1 MGTRYPGRGW
11 LVGLCLL
18 VVPLVIAPGGDAKAA
33 SPEQTPVLDSAS
45 KFLSGLTREVQQ
57 HGDIRIKAADYLAM
71 KAKGEPFTVVDVRTK
86 EERAVVCI
94 SKSLGIPLDT
104 LTRHLDKIPHDQ
116 RVVVVC
122 HSGPRAVIATSVL
135 RMLGYDNAYALNGG
149 IHGLADVTAKTAPDL
164 TAVAAQAKAGTP
176 PAVSASPAEE
186 DDISELGGDDFSCD

>member
-18 VVPLVIAPGGDAKAA
+18 VAPLVIAPGGDAQAA
-33 SPEQTPVLDSAS
+33 SPERTPVLDSAS

-94 SKSLGIPLDT
+94 PKSLGIPLDT

-149 IHGLADVTAKTAPDL
+149 IHELADVTAKTSPDPA
-164 TAVAAQAKAGTP
+164 AVAAQAKAT
-176 PAVSASPAEE
+176 PAVSASPAQA
-186 DDISELGGDDFSCD
+186 DDISELGGDNFSCD